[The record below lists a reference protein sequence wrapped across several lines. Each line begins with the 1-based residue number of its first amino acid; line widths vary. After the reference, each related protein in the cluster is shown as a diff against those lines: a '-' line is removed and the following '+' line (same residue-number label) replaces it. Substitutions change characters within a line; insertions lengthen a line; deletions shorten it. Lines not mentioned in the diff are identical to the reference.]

1 MDCFAACGLD
11 VGFYTTRERS
21 LDEIFPWDFLDCGVT
36 KEFLKRE
43 WQRAL
48 AETVTPNCKQQCQGC
63 GAARFGGGIC
73 YEKRNADG
81 VIEDG
86 SAQTLLEYAARHQ
99 TEAILP

>member
-1 MDCFAACGLD
+1 M
-11 VGFYTTRERS
+11 
-21 LDEIFPWDFLDCGVT
+21 
-36 KEFLKRE
+36 
-43 WQRAL
+43 
-48 AETVTPNCKQQCQGC
+48 VTPNCKQQCQGC

-99 TEAILP
+99 EEGGGESHRLSPGNLR